1 MGKSRGHIPIS
12 QKEVIRCIDCWRKY
26 TKFMSIKISQFKNEY
41 KCIRCYNG
49 GNYDKE
55 NDIRAILSKRHVDRL
70 FYTYR

>member
-1 MGKSRGHIPIS
+1 MSKITKS
-12 QKEVIRCIDCWRKY
+12 QKESVKCIDCSRKY
-26 TKFMSIKISQFKNEY
+26 TKFMSIKISQYTNEH

>member
-1 MGKSRGHIPIS
+1 MGKSRGHIPHS
-12 QKEVIRCIDCWRKY
+12 QKELIRCIDCWRKY

-55 NDIRAILSKRHVDRL
+55 KE
-70 FYTYR
+70 